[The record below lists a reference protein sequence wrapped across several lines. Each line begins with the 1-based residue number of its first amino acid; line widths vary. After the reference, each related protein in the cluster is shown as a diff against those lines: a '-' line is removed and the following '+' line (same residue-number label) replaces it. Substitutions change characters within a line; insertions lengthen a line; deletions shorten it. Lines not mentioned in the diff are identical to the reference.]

1 MRSIYI
7 DADSSGNVELI
18 ESVAKKY
25 GVPVVLYCNGDHNI
39 SSSYGDVRF
48 VAKGRDVADFR
59 IANECHPGDIVIT
72 RDYGLAAM
80 VLSKKAIC
88 IHPNGAEYTEKIID
102 QLLFR
107 RYCGNR
113 YGIKGRKSVP
123 KIPVLNFRGITNLLT
138 EKLNISSTELIV

>member
-1 MRSIYI
+1 MRRIFI

-18 ESVAKKY
+18 ESVAKEYK
-25 GVPVVLYCNGDHNI
+25 VPVILYCNGDHNI

-48 VAKGRDVADFR
+48 VEKGNDAADFS
-59 IANECHPGDIVIT
+59 IVNQCHAGDIVIT

-80 VLSKKAIC
+80 AISKKAIC

-113 YGIKGRKSVP
+113 YGAKGRKSVP
-123 KIPVLNFRGITNLLT
+123 KMPSFRFCGITKILT
-138 EKLNISSTELIV
+138 DKLMLMEVS